1 MKILLKISWRNIW
14 RNPKRSIVMIVAIA
28 LGLWAGVCVSALM
41 FGMLEQRFKTS
52 IEQQFS
58 HLQIHNPEYLKDN
71 NVKYGIAES
80 ESLLAGVSS
89 DPEIKAF
96 SGRTLVSGML
106 ATATLTRG
114 INIIGID
121 PLAESNTT
129 GLDQNILEG
138 TYFVESG
145 RNPVLIGKKLA
156 EKTKLQI
163 RSRLVLT
170 FQNKDG
176 ELVSASF
183 RVAGIFQ
190 TANTMLDE
198 RNVYV
203 HQTDLNGYVGHDAT
217 INELAVLAHDL
228 EAVTVLSERYTKQ
241 FPGLSI
247 RTWSEISPELS
258 YMQGMAES
266 MLLIILTI
274 ILFALAFGLVNTMLM
289 SVFERVHELGMLMAV
304 GMNRKKVFG
313 MIMFE
318 TSFLTFLGAMGGM
331 LLGVLTIQ
339 LFSRAG
345 IDLAAVGGD
354 SLNDFGFPSMVYPAL
369 KPSFFLMLS
378 VLVVITAFLTS
389 IYPAMKALGL
399 KPAEAIRK
407 E

>member
-14 RNPKRSIVMIVAIA
+14 RNPKRSMVMIIAIT

-41 FGMLEQRFKTS
+41 FGLLEQRFKTS
-52 IEQQFS
+52 IEQQVS
-58 HLQIHNPEYLKDN
+58 HLQIHNTEFLKDN
-71 NVKYGIAES
+71 NVKYGIEES
-80 ESLLAGVSS
+80 ESLLASVSS

-96 SGRTLVSGML
+96 SGRTMVSGML

-190 TANTMLDE
+190 TANSMLDE

-203 HQTDLNGYVGHDAT
+203 LQTDLNGYVGHDAT

-228 EAVTVLSERYTKQ
+228 KMVTGLSERYRQQ

-266 MLLIILTI
+266 MLLIILAI

-318 TSFLTFLGAMGGM
+318 TSYLTFLGALGGM
-331 LLGVLTIQ
+331 LFGIITIQ
-339 LFSRAG
+339 LFSRTG

-378 VLVVITAFLTS
+378 VLVAITAFLTS
-389 IYPAMKALGL
+389 IYPALKALGL